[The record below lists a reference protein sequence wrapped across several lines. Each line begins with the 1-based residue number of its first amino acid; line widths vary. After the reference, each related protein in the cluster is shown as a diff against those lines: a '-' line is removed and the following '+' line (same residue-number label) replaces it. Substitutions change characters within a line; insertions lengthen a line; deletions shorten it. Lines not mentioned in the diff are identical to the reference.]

1 MRGFYRGYMAAVF
14 LFLAGFG
21 LFSVV
26 MPEREYSENENRYL
40 QSFPEVSAKGILS
53 GEYQEKFEKALDD
66 QFIGR
71 DAWMKSATVVEKLM
85 GYQEISDV
93 YLGEDDYLLQ
103 RITERDID
111 LKQYL
116 KNLRSVEYLGVSQ
129 PKKVS
134 LVLVPSPGTVLSD
147 KLPEDAPFYDAEAM
161 YTTADTMMAN
171 ARHINVLE
179 ELQEYALQNQ
189 VYYHTDHHW
198 TLFGAYA
205 AYSRYCEDNEFEKHT
220 YGYFAAKK
228 VTDSFQGTMYS
239 KVLAP
244 GTVSDTIYAA
254 TNIPQCYVECDGVK
268 KSSIYDVEKLTQKN
282 KYDYFFGG
290 NYGQVTIKM
299 KDKPKK
305 KLLIIKDS
313 FANSF
318 TPFLMED
325 YDQIT
330 MLDLRFYQESVQKLL
345 SKEKFNH
352 ILVLYELSNFAGDKN
367 VNKLAY

>member
-1 MRGFYRGYMAAVF
+1 MRGFYRGYMVVVF
-14 LFLAGFG
+14 LLLAGFG

-26 MPEREYSENENRYL
+26 TPEKKYSENENRYL
-40 QSFPEVSAKGILS
+40 QSFPAISVKGILS
-53 GEYQEKFEKALDD
+53 GEYQEVFEEALDD
-66 QFIGR
+66 QFVGR
-71 DAWMKSATVVEKLM
+71 DVWMRSATAAEKLL
-85 GYQEISDV
+85 GYQEISGV
-93 YLGEDDYLLQ
+93 YLGEEDYLLE

-111 LKQYL
+111 QKQYL

-134 LVLVPSPGTVLSD
+134 LVLAPSPGTVLSD
-147 KLPEDAPFYDAEAM
+147 KLPEDAPFYDAKAM
-161 YTTADTMMAN
+161 YAAADTMLAN

-205 AYSRYCEDNEFEKHT
+205 AYSRYCEENEFEKHT

-244 GTVSDTIYAA
+244 GTVQDTIYAA
-254 TNIPQCYVECDGVK
+254 TNIPQCYVECDGAK
-268 KSSIYDVEKLTQKN
+268 KTSVYDVEKLTRKN

-290 NYGQVTIKM
+290 NYGLVTIRM
-299 KDKPKK
+299 KDKPKS
-305 KLLIIKDS
+305 KLLVIKDS
-313 FANSF
+313 YANSF

-330 MLDLRFYQESVQKLL
+330 MIDLRFYQESVQKLL
-345 SKEKFNH
+345 EKEKFSY

-367 VNKLAY
+367 VYKLAY